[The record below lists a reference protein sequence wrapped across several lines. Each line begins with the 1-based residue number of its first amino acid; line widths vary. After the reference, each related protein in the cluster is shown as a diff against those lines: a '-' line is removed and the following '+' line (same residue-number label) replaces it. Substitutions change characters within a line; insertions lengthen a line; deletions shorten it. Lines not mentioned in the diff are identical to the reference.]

1 MLDRFLSSEIEY
13 TKKFTETY
21 EDDEIIRFRDISL
34 KDMYMHN
41 FTLIKSK
48 VSKDD
53 LRKIIIQE
61 LEKRKSE
68 DADFLRIECN
78 FPIDDMD
85 INEFPLVPE
94 VTKYDYLYIE
104 PKMSEYLPIKKNCIV
119 KKALSEKVL
128 NDGIKVDVLANEAAM
143 GNEFAYKRIVRKSEV
158 FKKLDSN
165 LDLYVCYDNGI
176 SIGDCELMINNE
188 ISKIEDFDII
198 KQYQRK
204 GFGTSVLKYLLQESK
219 ENNVEFTYLI
229 TDSAGTAKDM
239 YKKCGFKKAGEKAE
253 LFFQLSLK

>member
-13 TKKFTETY
+13 TKKFAETY

-53 LRKIIIQE
+53 FRKIIIQE

-104 PKMSEYLPIKKNCIV
+104 PKMSEYLHIKKNCIV
-119 KKALSEKVL
+119 KKALSGEVL

-143 GNEFAYKRIVRKSEV
+143 SNEFACKRILRKSEV

-176 SIGDCELMINNE
+176 AIGDCELMINNE

-219 ENNVEFTYLI
+219 EKNVEFAYLI
-229 TDSAGTAKDM
+229 TNSAGTAKDM
-239 YKKCGFKKAGEKAE
+239 YKKCGFKKAGEKTE
-253 LFFQLSLK
+253 LFFQLS